1 MVNSTDPDKQL
12 YNAQFRQYQVVN
24 DTNDDELLHKTINI
38 YSNYILASRI
48 NNMKLSSQ
56 PWSLI
61 RLFKVGLPYQTS
73 LYYYKNKVFMSAINV
88 YFKCAHTRIC

>member
-24 DTNDDELLHKTINI
+24 DTNDDELLHKPINI
-38 YSNYILASRI
+38 YSNYIPASRI

-56 PWSLI
+56 P
-61 RLFKVGLPYQTS
+61 
-73 LYYYKNKVFMSAINV
+73 
-88 YFKCAHTRIC
+88 